1 MNPCSS
7 ATLRGSIRVHLG
19 REIPYVPINNTHNNG
34 PRLQTQIT
42 RAALAVA
49 LLLAVTA
56 STDEKAEQAQTLASH
71 IAYKLNDEVQFEAVK
86 DAVEACINYFQG
98 CLYDHPH

>member
-1 MNPCSS
+1 MAQDYKPKSH
-7 ATLRGSIRVHLG
+7 A
-19 REIPYVPINNTHNNG
+19 
-34 PRLQTQIT
+34 
-42 RAALAVA
+42 AALAVA

-56 STDEKAEQAQTLASH
+56 STDEKAEQAQELASH

-98 CLYDHPH
+98 LPGHDHPH